1 MSKFR
6 MTRRER
12 DALRAQRRKQAR
24 IEQAAAE
31 GDPPKDIDVFRNAM
45 ARKIAMFTGER
56 RQAWRSCPEQLCKRH
71 RACFAPKNRCSVS
84 PVLPPRTPEQDARL
98 RANLSRALR
107 QAIEKRGVGK

>member
-12 DALRAQRRKQAR
+12 DALRAKRRKQAR
-24 IEQAAAE
+24 IEQAAEE
-31 GDPPKDIDVFRNAM
+31 GDPPKDIDVFRYAM
-45 ARKIAMFTGER
+45 ARRIAMFVGER
-56 RQAWRSCPEQLCKRH
+56 RQAWRRCPEHLCKRH
-71 RACFAPKNRCSVS
+71 RACLAPHNRCSAL
-84 PVLPPRTPEQDARL
+84 PVAPPRTPEQDARL